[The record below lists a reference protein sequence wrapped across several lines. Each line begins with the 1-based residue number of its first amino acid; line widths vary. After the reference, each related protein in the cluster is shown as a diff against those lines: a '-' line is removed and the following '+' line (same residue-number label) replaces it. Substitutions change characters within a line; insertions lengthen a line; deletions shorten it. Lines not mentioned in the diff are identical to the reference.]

1 MLFKIYLCMDNL
13 GEQSFIFCPLANISL
28 KAKHQ
33 SPKSEK
39 QSCCTP
45 ARREHIWTVL
55 RLGKPVFLSYLS
67 AVSNRHDEGEASSKP
82 SHACLN
88 PRSHTCVPKGLYP
101 WLPFQE
107 KKELVRK
114 ETSNQGRK
122 SHFSLFLIPFPLYF
136 LKFLNLFYFLFKF
149 NWPS

>member
-1 MLFKIYLCMDNL
+1 MQFKIYLCTDNL
-13 GEQSFIFCPLANISL
+13 GEQNFIFCPLANISL

-67 AVSNRHDEGEASSKP
+67 AVGNRHDEGESSSKP
-82 SHACLN
+82 FHACLN
-88 PRSHTCVPKGLYP
+88 PSSHTCVPRVFTHDYP
-101 WLPFQE
+101 SRKRRNWSERKPQIKAE
-107 KKELVRK
+107 KAF
-114 ETSNQGRK
+114 SFFFK
-122 SHFSLFLIPFPLYF
+122 SHSHFI
-136 LKFLNLFYFLFKF
+136 FLNF
-149 NWPS
+149 